1 MFYPLGKNSKKP
13 RGGGGGGIPPLYV
26 RGLIL
31 MYKVKYNLVPKSI
44 SDIFVTMIRNT
55 TYAMWTSLSPDIAQ
69 FFYGEHSKYKVS
81 WTLPLPSL

>member
-44 SDIFVTMIRNT
+44 SDIFCYYDKKYNLRNVDFPIPRHST
-55 TYAMWTSLSPDIAQ
+55 VS
-69 FFYGEHSKYKVS
+69 YGEHSKYKVS